1 MYKLLPLL
9 LTLPNVNDV
18 YDNVLF
24 ESSIVLE
31 GDDIL
36 LLRNEDDILLP
47 LFVVVGG
54 VKDCERESSKLLLI
68 LPLFP

>member
-1 MYKLLPLL
+1 M
-9 LTLPNVNDV
+9 

-24 ESSIVLE
+24 VSNIVLE

-36 LLRNEDDILLP
+36 LLLRNDDDILP
-47 LFVVVGG
+47 LFVVLFVVGG
-54 VKDCERESSKLLLI
+54 VKDCERESSKLLFI